1 MGSQRVGYGLSDF
14 HFHFSLYSNTYDKHI
29 FYLGSQPEDWTQD
42 PALQADSL
50 PSELPGKP
58 KLYRKKSNNDCLGLD
73 KIVAVFNTICVNPGC
88 HRKMFA
94 YSNHLQHH
102 LEKTQQQMAVLI
114 PNHSFQ
120 IGQRFLERNTTGP
133 DIRKS
138 LHRHEQKGSKE
149 SIFYPKVGKEGKVQ

>member
-1 MGSQRVGYGLSDF
+1 MCASSTETPWTVAHQAPLSME
-14 HFHFSLYSNTYDKHI
+14 FSRQEYWSGQS
-29 FYLGSQPEDWTQD
+29 FPSLGDHPNLRTEPKTPE
-42 PALQADSL
+42 LQADSL
-50 PSELPGKP
+50 PFELPGKP
-58 KLYRKKSNNDCLGLD
+58 KLYRENINNDCLGLD

-94 YSNHLQHH
+94 YSNHLHHH

-133 DIRKS
+133 DVRKS
-138 LHRHEQKGSKE
+138 LHQHEQKCSKE
-149 SIFYPKVGKEGKVQ
+149 SIFLF